1 MVMTTL
7 DDQLYTWLSETDDRE
22 STLAFNSYFLL
33 AYPALI
39 RHLARFAPSDPAL
52 LEEIAQDSLLKFFER
67 IGRGRRAA
75 SEAVAG
81 ALRQIQPISQGSFH
95 ERQVRAWTTD
105 VDSYRRVTMSFR
117 LPRAESDESAT
128 WKNTIRELAL
138 QIPTLQQQGWH
149 LIDGVRI
156 ELQWQEVADQE
167 AAPHLEHLVGA
178 HALTTDAATN
188 GEITAAPAT
197 DPATASLVSAVME
210 SAPSAHSAEIRQP
223 GTLQFVYCAVTMIRA
238 IPRLRVPTN
247 GYLFEIAMSLYLD
260 DYRRRRRQKRGG
272 AGSPSAHDAVR
283 TDSDGE
289 PLEHPLENQ
298 LADHDLGEEILPE
311 VAAADGWP
319 STRLRANA
327 ECAST
332 DPIRTL
338 EDEEYFE
345 RFYAYLRAPVDAAE
359 SAYEAARVRGGA
371 LAERRKWYSLAQKLS
386 RTMAVLTAI
395 GEGYTQEQA
404 AERLQLSRNKVKY
417 VIETLQDAY
426 ARFVARSAGSPHPLP
441 IGGVLSHAP

>member
-1 MVMTTL
+1 MTTL
-7 DDQLYTWLSETDDRE
+7 DDRLYTWLSEADDRQFI
-22 STLAFNSYFLL
+22 LAFNSYFLL
-33 AYPALI
+33 AYPTVV

-81 ALRQIQPISQGSFH
+81 ALRQIKPISLGSFH

-117 LPRAESDESAT
+117 LPRAENDQSAT
-128 WKNTIRELAL
+128 WKNTIRELTL
-138 QIPTLQQQGWH
+138 QIPTLLQQGWH

-156 ELQWQEVADQE
+156 ELQWHEVADPE

-178 HALTTDAATN
+178 HAYTTDAATN
-188 GEITAAPAT
+188 GDSRAPAT
-197 DPATASLVSAVME
+197 DPATTSLVTAVMD
-210 SAPSAHSAEIRQP
+210 SAPSAHSAELRQP
-223 GTLQFVYCAVTMIRA
+223 GTLQFINCAVTMIRA
-238 IPRLRVPTN
+238 IPRLRIPTN

-272 AGSPSAHDAVR
+272 AGSPSVNDVLRA
-283 TDSDGE
+283 DSDGE
-289 PLEHPLENQ
+289 PLEHPLENL
-298 LADHDLGEEILPE
+298 LADDDLDEESLPE
-311 VAAADGWP
+311 GGAADGWP
-319 STRLRANA
+319 SARLRTNA
-327 ECAST
+327 EFAST

-371 LAERRKWYSLAQKLS
+371 VAERRKWYSLAQKFS

-404 AERLQLSRNKVKY
+404 GERLQLSRNKVKY

-426 ARFVARSAGSPHPLP
+426 ARFAARSAGPPHPLP
-441 IGGVLSHAP
+441 TGGVPSHAS

>member
-1 MVMTTL
+1 MTTL
-7 DDQLYTWLSETDDRE
+7 DHQLYTWLSEADDRR

-33 AYPALI
+33 AYPAVV

-81 ALRQIQPISQGSFH
+81 ALRQIKPISLGSFH

-128 WKNTIRELAL
+128 WKNTIRELTL

-167 AAPHLEHLVGA
+167 AAPRLEHLVGA
-178 HALTTDAATN
+178 HAHTTDAATN
-188 GEITAAPAT
+188 GEISVAPAT

-210 SAPSAHSAEIRQP
+210 YAPSAHSAEIRQP

-272 AGSPSAHDAVR
+272 ADSPSVHDAVR
-283 TDSDGE
+283 ADPDGE

-298 LADHDLGEEILPE
+298 LADQDLDEESLPK

-319 STRLRANA
+319 SARLRADA

-359 SAYEAARVRGGA
+359 SVYEAARVRGGA
-371 LAERRKWYSLAQKLS
+371 LAERRKWYSLAQKFS

-417 VIETLQDAY
+417 VIETLRDAY
-426 ARFVARSAGSPHPLP
+426 ARFAARSAGSPHPLP
-441 IGGVLSHAP
+441 TGGVPSHAP

>member
-1 MVMTTL
+1 MTAL
-7 DDQLYTWLSETDDRE
+7 DDQLYTWLSEADDRRFI
-22 STLAFNSYFLL
+22 LAFNSYFLL
-33 AYPALI
+33 AYPAVV

-67 IGRGRRAA
+67 IGRERRAA

-81 ALRQIQPISQGSFH
+81 ALCKIKPISLGSFH
-95 ERQVRAWTTD
+95 ELQVRAWTTD
-105 VDSYRRVTMSFR
+105 VDSYRGVAMSFR

-128 WKNTIRELAL
+128 WKNTIRELTL

-156 ELQWQEVADQE
+156 ALQWQEVADQE
-167 AAPHLEHLVGA
+167 SAPRLEHLVGA
-178 HALTTDAATN
+178 HAHTTDAATN
-188 GEITAAPAT
+188 GEITAALAT

-223 GTLQFVYCAVTMIRA
+223 GTLQFVDCAVTMIRA

-272 AGSPSAHDAVR
+272 AGSPSAHDAVWA
-283 TDSDGE
+283 DCDGE
-289 PLEHPLENQ
+289 PLENPVENP
-298 LADHDLGEEILPE
+298 LADHDPDGESLPE

-319 STRLRANA
+319 RARLHANA
-327 ECAST
+327 ECPST

-345 RFYAYLRAPVDAAE
+345 RFYAYLRAPVEAAE
-359 SAYEAARVRGGA
+359 SAYQTARVRGGA
-371 LAERRKWYSLAQKLS
+371 QAERRKWYSLAQKFS

-426 ARFVARSAGSPHPLP
+426 ARFAARSAGSPNPLP
-441 IGGVLSHAP
+441 TGGVPSHAP

>member
-1 MVMTTL
+1 MAMTTL
-7 DDQLYTWLSETDDRE
+7 DNQLYTWLSEADDRRF
-22 STLAFNSYFLL
+22 TLAFNSYFLL
-33 AYPALI
+33 AYPAVV

-81 ALRQIQPISQGSFH
+81 ALRQIKPIWLGSFH
-95 ERQVRAWTTD
+95 EHRVCAWTAD
-105 VDSYRRVTMSFR
+105 VDSYRQATMSFR
-117 LPRAESDESAT
+117 LPRAESEESAT
-128 WKNTIRELAL
+128 WKSTIRELTL

-156 ELQWQEVADQE
+156 ELQWREGVDQE
-167 AAPHLEHLVGA
+167 AAPHLEHPVDVQAHTMDGA
-178 HALTTDAATN
+178 AN
-188 GEITAAPAT
+188 EEISVAPAT
-197 DPATASLVSAVME
+197 HPATASLASAVME
-210 SAPSAHSAEIRQP
+210 SAPSAHGAEIRQP
-223 GTLQFVYCAVTMIRA
+223 GTLQFVHCAVTMIRA

-272 AGSPSAHDAVR
+272 EADEWPSA
-283 TDSDGE
+283 
-289 PLEHPLENQ
+289 
-298 LADHDLGEEILPE
+298 
-311 VAAADGWP
+311 
-319 STRLRANA
+319 RLRANA

-345 RFYAYLRAPVDAAE
+345 RFYAYLRAPVEAAE
-359 SAYEAARVRGGA
+359 SAYEAARLRGGGV
-371 LAERRKWYSLAQKLS
+371 AERRKWHSLAQKFS
-386 RTMAVLTAI
+386 RTMAVLTGI
-395 GEGYTQEQA
+395 GEGYTQEQT

-426 ARFVARSAGSPHPLP
+426 ARFATHSAGSPHPFP
-441 IGGVLSHAP
+441 TTGVPSHAP

>member
-7 DDQLYTWLSETDDRE
+7 DDQLYTWLSEADDRRF
-22 STLAFNSYFLL
+22 TLAFNSYFLL
-33 AYPALI
+33 AYPALV

-75 SEAVAG
+75 SESVAG
-81 ALRQIQPISQGSFH
+81 ALRQIKPISLGSLH
-95 ERQVRAWTTD
+95 EREVRTWTAD
-105 VDSYRRVTMSFR
+105 VDTYRRVTMSFR
-117 LPRAESDESAT
+117 LPRGESDESAT
-128 WKNTIRELAL
+128 WKNTIRQLAL

-156 ELQWQEVADQE
+156 ELQWHEVAAQE
-167 AAPHLEHLVGA
+167 AAP
-178 HALTTDAATN
+178 N
-188 GEITAAPAT
+188 GELPVAPAT

-223 GTLQFVYCAVTMIRA
+223 GTLQFVSCAVTLIRT

-260 DYRRRRRQKRGG
+260 EYRRRRRQKRGG
-272 AGSPSAHDAVR
+272 AGAASMHDAVR
-283 TDSDGE
+283 VESDGE
-289 PLEHPLENQ
+289 RLEHPLENQ
-298 LADHDLGEEILPE
+298 LADRDLDEESLPD
-311 VAAADGWP
+311 AASTDGWA
-319 STRLRANA
+319 SARLSASA
-327 ECAST
+327 QCAST

-345 RFYAYLRAPVDAAE
+345 RFFAYLRAPVDAAE

-371 LAERRKWYSLAQKLS
+371 PAERRKWHSLAQKFS

-426 ARFVARSAGSPHPLP
+426 ARFAASSAGPLHSLP
-441 IGGVLSHAP
+441 GGGVSSHAP

>member
-1 MVMTTL
+1 MMMTTL
-7 DDQLYTWLSETDDRE
+7 DHQLYAWLSEADDRRF
-22 STLAFNSYFLL
+22 TLAFNSYFLL
-33 AYPALI
+33 AYPAVV

-81 ALRQIQPISQGSFH
+81 ALSQIKPISLGSFH
-95 ERQVRAWTTD
+95 ELQVRAWTTD
-105 VDSYRRVTMSFR
+105 VDSYRGVAMSFR
-117 LPRAESDESAT
+117 LPCGESDESAT
-128 WKNTIRELAL
+128 WKNTIRELSL

-167 AAPHLEHLVGA
+167 AAP
-178 HALTTDAATN
+178 
-188 GEITAAPAT
+188 
-197 DPATASLVSAVME
+197 ATATESLVSAVME

-247 GYLFEIAMSLYLD
+247 AYLFEIAMSLYLD

-272 AGSPSAHDAVR
+272 AGSPSANDAVWA
-283 TDSDGE
+283 DSGRE
-289 PLEHPLENQ
+289 PVEHPLESLLADQDPDEENYPQ
-298 LADHDLGEEILPE
+298 LAATHGSPGVQL
-311 VAAADGWP
+311 
-319 STRLRANA
+319 RLNA

-371 LAERRKWYSLAQKLS
+371 LAERRKWYSLAQKFS

-404 AERLQLSRNKVKY
+404 AKRLQLSRNKVKY

-426 ARFVARSAGSPHPLP
+426 ARFAARSAGSPHPLP
-441 IGGVLSHAP
+441 SGGVPSHAP